1 MLFFIREYGK
11 NGNRNKMTS
20 YNKKNIT
27 IDIDQ
32 DPINQLVF
40 DASNQLQSS
49 SPMGHQSFK
58 LLISTYVSS
67 ITNRAYSS
75 FKKLFTCNRYSETNP
90 FLIFYRVIYRRNEE
104 VECTIR
110 SLGSINTINA
120 SRPLRGSN
128 GEYFWYF
135 LCIDWFSLSYWA
147 TWENLLTLRLFLIF
161 VITLLTVV
169 ISSFDLK

>member
-1 MLFFIREYGK
+1 MFFIIEVGQ
-11 NGNRNKMTS
+11 NENKKEITI

-49 SPMGHQSFK
+49 SPVGLYSFK
-58 LLISTYVSS
+58 LFISTQVSS

-75 FKKLFTCNRYSETNP
+75 FRKLFTCNRYSETNP
-90 FLIFYRVIYRRNEE
+90 CLILYRGIYRGNEE
-104 VECTIR
+104 VGYKIK

-120 SRPLRGSN
+120 SRPLKGST
-128 GEYFWYF
+128 EK
-135 LCIDWFSLSYWA
+135 
-147 TWENLLTLRLFLIF
+147 IF
-161 VITLLTVV
+161 N
-169 ISSFDLK
+169 ISSVLIDLH